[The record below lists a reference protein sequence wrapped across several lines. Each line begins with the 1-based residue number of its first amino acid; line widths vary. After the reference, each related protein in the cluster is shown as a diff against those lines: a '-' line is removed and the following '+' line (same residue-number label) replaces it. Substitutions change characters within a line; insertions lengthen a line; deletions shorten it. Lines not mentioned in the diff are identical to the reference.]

1 MKILDKIGL
10 VVFSNLILILSVL
23 MCLLIFGW
31 LDIESV
37 YFLVKFALADKVMSN
52 IMLALAVIFIMLA
65 IKCIFFTS
73 EEKRIIQGSDQWLSV
88 VGPA

>member
-37 YFLVKFALADKVMSN
+37 YFLVKFALADKIISN
-52 IMLALAVIFIMLA
+52 ILLALSVIFL
-65 IKCIFFTS
+65 
-73 EEKRIIQGSDQWLSV
+73 L
-88 VGPA
+88 